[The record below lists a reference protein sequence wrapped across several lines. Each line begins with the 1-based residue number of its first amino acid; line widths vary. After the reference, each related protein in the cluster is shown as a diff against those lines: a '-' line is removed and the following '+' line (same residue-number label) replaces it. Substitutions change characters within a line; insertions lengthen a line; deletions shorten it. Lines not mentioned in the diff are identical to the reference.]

1 VAGAI
6 GFPVVVRPSYVLGGR
21 AMAIVYDTAT
31 LDRYMRHAVQASPEH
46 PILIDKFLE
55 DATEIDVDAVAD
67 TAGAVVIGGIMEHI
81 EQAGIHSGD
90 SSCVVPPYQLADRH
104 VDTIRD
110 YTRRIATALGV
121 IGLMNTQFAI
131 KGDVVYVLEVNPR
144 ASRTVP
150 FVSKAIGVP
159 LAKLAAKI
167 MTGAKLADLKFTK
180 EIIPTHYS
188 LKEAVFPFAKFRGT
202 DILLGPE
209 MKSTGEVMGIDD
221 DFGLA
226 YAKSQM
232 AAMPPL
238 PLSGNVFISVR
249 DADKHAILDL
259 ARGLITL
266 GFAVC
271 STSGTAAALQAA
283 NIPVQILFKLNE
295 GRPNVLDLLKNGD
308 IALIINTPAGPVA
321 RQDEVRIRTTALYQR
336 VPVMTTLAA
345 AQATLRALRSLKTKT
360 LGVKSLQEYHSR

>member
-1 VAGAI
+1 
-6 GFPVVVRPSYVLGGR
+6 
-21 AMAIVYDTAT
+21 M
-31 LDRYMRHAVQASPEH
+31 
-46 PILIDKFLE
+46 
-55 DATEIDVDAVAD
+55 
-67 TAGAVVIGGIMEHI
+67 
-81 EQAGIHSGD
+81 
-90 SSCVVPPYQLADRH
+90 
-104 VDTIRD
+104 
-110 YTRRIATALGV
+110 
-121 IGLMNTQFAI
+121 
-131 KGDVVYVLEVNPR
+131 
-144 ASRTVP
+144 P

-167 MTGAKLADLKFTK
+167 MTGMKLKDLGFTK

-232 AAMPPL
+232 AAQPPL

-249 DADKHAILDL
+249 DADKPAILDL
-259 ARGLITL
+259 ARGLHRARL
-266 GFAVC
+266 LW
-271 STSGTAAALQAA
+271 STAPPAPPPRSKPPACRSKR
-283 NIPVQILFKLNE
+283 LFKLNE
-295 GRPNVLDLLKNGD
+295 GRPNVLDMLKND
-308 IALIINTPAGPVA
+308 EIALIINTPAGPVA

-360 LGVKSLQEYHSR
+360 LGVKSLQEYHRG